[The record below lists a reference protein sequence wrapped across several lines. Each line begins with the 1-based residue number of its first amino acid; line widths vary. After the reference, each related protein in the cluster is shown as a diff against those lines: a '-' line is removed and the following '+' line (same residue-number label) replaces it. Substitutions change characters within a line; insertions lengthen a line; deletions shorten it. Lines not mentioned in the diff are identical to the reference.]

1 MGEISITNVPD
12 ISSLVRWTM
21 RNLRISPPPKIDVRI
36 TTFKTEDALE
46 VLMVIKIDDDK
57 N

>member
-1 MGEISITNVPD
+1 MGETSITNVPD
-12 ISSLVRWTM
+12 TSNLAIWVTQSLRT
-21 RNLRISPPPKIDVRI
+21 SPPPKIDVRI

>member
-1 MGEISITNVPD
+1 MGELSANDMPYCTK
-12 ISSLVRWTM
+12 LRTWVRQALCT
-21 RNLRISPPPKIDVRI
+21 PPLPKIDVRI
-36 TTFKTEDALE
+36 TTFKTEEAVD

>member
-1 MGEISITNVPD
+1 VGTELTND
-12 ISSLVRWTM
+12 MKCWGNLHAWTM
-21 RNLRISPPPKIDVRI
+21 RRLQAPPPPKIDVRI